1 MKDYIIFL
9 LLRRIPQGTAITIF
23 GIGSRPLTK
32 DTVFNNRKYTTNT
45 YTYMNDEILTIN
57 DYPIGWGW
65 LKDVP
70 LQDWEWLIDVFATMT
85 DNTDTYS
92 YITYAEEDGA
102 KLTDVTYVRTVGLA
116 KFLYDDQGYLAGIRE
131 YKLYID

>member
-1 MKDYIIFL
+1 
-9 LLRRIPQGTAITIF
+9 
-23 GIGSRPLTK
+23 
-32 DTVFNNRKYTTNT
+32 
-45 YTYMNDEILTIN
+45 MNDEILTIN

-92 YITYAEEDGA
+92 YITENI
-102 KLTDVTYVRTVGLA
+102 K
-116 KFLYDDQGYLAGIRE
+116 